1 MVSTFAD
8 ISAPPLPAHL
18 PHRTLAHTD
27 SFEPETFMT
36 ASSPADYLARGLD
49 ALRAGDARN
58 AHAAFEAGLAA
69 AEALGGEAPARE
81 VVELHFRL
89 ANVAMDAG
97 DLDVAELHYKQALRI
112 DLGLVAAW
120 CNLGNVLQ
128 QRGAPAD
135 ALPYYEQALKLDPTH
150 LATRLNLVRALIAGE
165 NWGLARQFT
174 EALIAEHPALPEA
187 HFCLGRTEAGM
198 QHYEAAHNA
207 FEMAVGLNPSDPESL
222 YWLASMRQ
230 ELGDEP
236 GALAVYAEAQKLR
249 PLIRQSA
256 RKSPPD
262 FTVLAL
268 QAPFGGN
275 TPTEYLFF
283 EPDYAINTYAVLP
296 GVAYDIAFLKASGD
310 LVVNLVSDADQ
321 AADILP
327 EVVALTDQLGK
338 TLINPPREILKTTRD
353 GTVAALSGLPH
364 VLVPK
369 SVRVPAG
376 SAIEPASLEALLP
389 GALPVLA
396 RPAGTH
402 GGDDFEPFETLEAL
416 SAFLGE
422 NPDSDHYLIDYIDY
436 QSPDGLFRKY
446 RFIFI
451 EGEILPYHL
460 AIGDTWKVHHVNTD
474 MINQRWM
481 QDEEAAFL
489 EDPTRYFSPAN
500 MAGLKAISRAFDLSY
515 FGVDCGLTRDGELV
529 VFEVNASMLVHQH
542 NEDMPYKT
550 PHVARIKAVFDE
562 MLRTKVEIEC
572 GRSPPDY

>member
-1 MVSTFAD
+1 
-8 ISAPPLPAHL
+8 
-18 PHRTLAHTD
+18 
-27 SFEPETFMT
+27 MT
-36 ASSPADYLARGLD
+36 TPSPADHLARGLEF
-49 ALRAGDARN
+49 LRTGKTSDARD
-58 AHAAFEAGLAA
+58 AFTAGLAA
-69 AEALGGEAPARE
+69 AEALGGDAPARE

-89 ANVAMDAG
+89 ANLAMDAG
-97 DLDVAELHYKQALRI
+97 DLDAAELHYKQALRI
-112 DLGLVAAW
+112 DLTLVAAW

-128 QRGAPAD
+128 QRGTPAE
-135 ALPYYEQALKLDPTH
+135 ALPYYEQALKLDPAH

-165 NWGLARQFT
+165 NWGLARQFVD
-174 EALIAEHPALPEA
+174 ALIADHPAMPEA
-187 HFCLGRTEAGM
+187 HFFLGRIEAGM
-198 QHYEAAHNA
+198 QYYEAAHNA

-230 ELGDEP
+230 ELGDEA
-236 GALAVYAEAQKLR
+236 GALTVYAEAQKLR
-249 PLIRQSA
+249 PLIHQST
-256 RKSPPD
+256 RKSTPD

-283 EPDYAINTYAVLP
+283 APDYAVNTYAVLP
-296 GVAYDIAFLKASGD
+296 GSAHDIALLKASGD
-310 LVVNLVSDADQ
+310 IVVNLVSDADQ

-353 GTVAALSGLPH
+353 GTVATLSGRPN
-364 VLVPK
+364 VRVPK

-376 SAIEPASLEALLP
+376 SAIDPASLEALLP
-389 GALPVLA
+389 GSLPLLA

-402 GGDDFEPFETLEAL
+402 GGDDFEPFDTLEAL
-416 SAFLGE
+416 SAFLGQ
-422 NPDSDHYLIDYIDY
+422 NPGSDHYLIDYIDY
-436 QSPDGLFRKY
+436 QSADGHFRKY

-500 MAGLKAISRAFDLSY
+500 IDGLKAISRAFDLSY

-550 PHVARIKAVFDE
+550 PHVAKIKAVFDQ
-562 MLRTKVEIEC
+562 MLKRKM
-572 GRSPPDY
+572 G